1 MLSQAGHEFVPYAEH
16 FRMYSR
22 AGVPRMRI
30 RNALTRYWRPFLH
43 GETGRQEAIELIA
56 SELAGEQG
64 SATRVEMS
72 DYFELHSDPW
82 INLHHFLYQWARADE
97 GLGTGRQLVTVP
109 ERSSLNQLAAAERA
123 EWSEAVAFYRNSVAA
138 RRHFDDD
145 LLELK
150 QELLALDGDTGVA
163 LPDTIEGIQAALTV
177 AMPIYLTHWW
187 PEHDG
192 ANRRWSASVMQPL
205 RRHEARYVEIT
216 TRLYGSRWPQAR
228 RIDVSAYANARAGY
242 TAIGHTVMFSTDPG
256 NQGLYAFEMLL
267 HEVQHTRDVAP
278 TARQELAHAFEAVA
292 VEQPGNLWHALI
304 FATAGAFAQW
314 VALDEAL
321 PAHTPY
327 WIREGFEDLQGGA
340 SSYRPCSSTGCR
352 PCAVNRRHP
361 KRSPHSL
368 SGSRV
373 TETVNES

>member
-1 MLSQAGHEFVPYAEH
+1 M
-16 FRMYSR
+16 
-22 AGVPRMRI
+22 
-30 RNALTRYWRPFLH
+30 
-43 GETGRQEAIELIA
+43 
-56 SELAGEQG
+56 
-64 SATRVEMS
+64 
-72 DYFELHSDPW
+72 
-82 INLHHFLYQWARADE
+82 
-97 GLGTGRQLVTVP
+97 
-109 ERSSLNQLAAAERA
+109 
-123 EWSEAVAFYRNSVAA
+123 AA

-278 TARQELAHAFEAVA
+278 TARQELAHAFE
-292 VEQPGNLWHALI
+292 GSGGR
-304 FATAGAFAQW
+304 ATRQTCGMRSSSPP
-314 VALDEAL
+314 
-321 PAHTPY
+321 PAPSPSGWPSTRPSPRTPRTGS
-327 WIREGFEDLQGGA
+327 REGFEDLQGWSELLPPVLEHWVPAVRGESTTPEA
-340 SSYRPCSSTGCR
+340 FARTRSQVRESLRRSTRARLRSLKRPPPDLRSSLYEPSLPQLSPRSAPRSSFSFT
-352 PCAVNRRHP
+352 PP
-361 KRSPHSL
+361 
-368 SGSRV
+368 
-373 TETVNES
+373 